1 MLAKI
6 ILSVAVLA
14 VARGVAAFTM
24 PMSAIGASRM
34 AGLQFNNSDQDAVT
48 AVVGMNFFSG
58 IGAAITM
65 VTLLLLLLIWWR
77 PIKRGWAALRAAIAA
92 AAVAALI
99 VPTPALAFYS
109 ATDVTEAYGI
119 LPNHTAFWVPGMGDT
134 KNNQA
139 HMESEDFLKANK
151 VPGKFFIIPHVKL
164 SGSTYMGWDKYIPT
178 GRLIVVDRA
187 PFFHEWTKKTRG
199 SSAEKDES
207 FPCHS
212 KDNIEVS
219 AEMSLASS
227 VTEENAARFLFYFG
241 VNQPKGDAS
250 NPEVI
255 FTSVYE
261 GRTLAQVMGGWGRGE
276 IQSRVCRHIN
286 AWTVEQLALH
296 GNEVLDAIQSEAKDF
311 FNNFGITIEYVGW
324 AGGFGY
330 PREVQDA
337 INTRFAA
344 EHIAPVIGTLETKA
358 RIDAISGWDRH
369 LPQSVTLLGGISNL
383 VTDFLGIAKQ
393 QETPVAKP

>member
-1 MLAKI
+1 MLLFFRLLATAGVL
-6 ILSVAVLA
+6 IL
-14 VARGVAAFTM
+14 ARGVTYIAM
-24 PMSAIGASRM
+24 PLASVGASRA
-34 AGLQFNNSDQDAVT
+34 AGLQMNNSDQDAVT
-48 AVVGMNFFSG
+48 SIVGMHFFSG
-58 IGAAITM
+58 IGAAIVG
-65 VTLLLLLLIWWR
+65 VTALLILVIWWGLIRRGWLALTAAALLL
-77 PIKRGWAALRAAIAA
+77 ALA
-92 AAVAALI
+92 
-99 VPTPALAFYS
+99 PAPVLAFYN
-109 ATDVTEAYGI
+109 ATDTTEAYGI

-139 HMESEDFLKANK
+139 HMESEDFLKQNK

-164 SGSTYMGWDKYIPT
+164 SGSTYLGWDKYIPT

-187 PFFHEWTKKTRG
+187 PFFHEWTKTGRG
-199 SSAEKDES
+199 TGAGNES

-227 VTEENAARFLFYFG
+227 VTEDNAARFLFYFG
-241 VNQPKGDAS
+241 VNLPKGDAS
-250 NPEVI
+250 TPEVI

-276 IQSRVCRHIN
+276 IQSRVCRHLN
-286 AWTVEQLALH
+286 AYTVEKLAEH
-296 GNEVLDAIQSEAKDF
+296 GNEILDAIQAEAKEF
-311 FNNFGITIEYVGW
+311 FGNFGITIEYVGW

-330 PREVQDA
+330 PKEVQDA

-344 EHIAPVIGTLETKA
+344 DHIAPAIATLEAKA

-369 LPQSVTLLGGISNL
+369 LPTSVTLLGGISGL
-383 VTDFLGIAKQ
+383 VTDFLGAAK
-393 QETPVAKP
+393 TPK